1 MILIKLIAAH
11 FCADF
16 FLQSD
21 KMAKGKRTSWIHMSI
36 HSLINAAVVYL
47 FLGQWTLW
55 IIPLIVFVTH
65 FIIDYIK
72 IMFGN
77 ELTGWFIA
85 DQLMHI
91 LVLLGCW
98 SLFFGDISMLSG
110 LVNELWTSS
119 SIWLTTLTYALMTM
133 PASLLVESFFKRWQH
148 DVPSYSGLPGGGKW
162 IGYLE
167 RVLVVTFVITNN
179 ISGVGFLMTAKSVF
193 RFSDIQKG
201 DLRMTEYMLL
211 GTLLSFAIGLTG
223 GFILKL
229 AL

>member
-1 MILIKLIAAH
+1 
-11 FCADF
+11 
-16 FLQSD
+16 
-21 KMAKGKRTSWIHMSI
+21 
-36 HSLINAAVVYL
+36 
-47 FLGQWTLW
+47 
-55 IIPLIVFVTH
+55 
-65 FIIDYIK
+65 
-72 IMFGN
+72 
-77 ELTGWFIA
+77 
-85 DQLMHI
+85 
-91 LVLLGCW
+91 
-98 SLFFGDISMLSG
+98 MLSG
-110 LVNELWTSS
+110 LVNEVWTSG

-133 PASLLVESFFKRWQH
+133 PASLLVESFFKRWQN

-193 RFSDIQKG
+193 RFSDIQEG